1 MTLAVPIFDTF
12 GDVQMVLQTPGMV
25 DRVARDE
32 AKIAAEILRTGER
45 LNGVFGVSSDPPA
58 ETSDARLTPPAR
70 NEARPAHRQLALTG
84 GRCATVIY
92 SDDRTSFYREN
103 GDSVTCPSRSLDHER
118 AFPMPRRIV
127 DLSREIYHMMPVANP
142 HINQVPAF
150 WDRLT
155 HATTKGRWESDIS
168 FHIRDFLIGE
178 HVGTHVDAL
187 CHYDP
192 RPARRAS
199 TRCRSRRS

>member
-1 MTLAVPIFDTF
+1 
-12 GDVQMVLQTPGMV
+12 
-25 DRVARDE
+25 
-32 AKIAAEILRTGER
+32 
-45 LNGVFGVSSDPPA
+45 
-58 ETSDARLTPPAR
+58 
-70 NEARPAHRQLALTG
+70 
-84 GRCATVIY
+84 
-92 SDDRTSFYREN
+92 
-103 GDSVTCPSRSLDHER
+103 
-118 AFPMPRRIV
+118 MPRRIV

-150 WDRLT
+150 WDRMT

-192 RPARRAS
+192 RPGAPCS